1 MAETQIIPTDI
12 RQLWDN
18 ASHEVRSAL
27 AKEQITKELQENS
40 NKLDAFIKGNRESLQ
55 IPQHDRTDLLDRIA
69 FGLNSITSAL
79 NKNKNVCNKISVLSI
94 SKRGDDGELEY
105 EKEVDGNIEMN
116 FTKIHDDITA
126 LIIQRIMARTLIHID
141 QGTVGNYRDFQYEMI
156 DLFKITRNYA
166 ADKLFECM
174 CLTAKIL
181 EIPVN
186 ILPFE
191 KGRSSKLM
199 FGMIDLCYDKKETI
213 SFENGNWPSHG
224 IHQMSRWMYHG
235 SNNHETETNANEES
249 IRWSFKG
256 DIGAIKYVI
265 MFEKKSLAKKF
276 WTQLSTEMKP
286 KFLLLVTGGVP
297 SSNYFIVRKF
307 LYLAKMAV
315 SEECWSTHYSTGD
328 CDPASFMIQYQL
340 ETMNKLSGHSDQ
352 HLLMPVRMIGPF
364 PLERDVAAPA
374 PIG

>member
-1 MAETQIIPTDI
+1 MAATQIIPTDL

-69 FGLNSITSAL
+69 FGLNSITAAL
-79 NKNKNVCNKISVLSI
+79 SKNKNVCNNILVLSI

-116 FTKIHDDITA
+116 FTMIHDDITA
-126 LIIQRIMARTLIHID
+126 LIIQRIMDRSLIHID
-141 QGTVGNYRDFQYEMI
+141 QGTVGHYRDFQYELI
-156 DLFKITRNYA
+156 DIFKITRNYA
-166 ADKLFECM
+166 GNKLFECM

-181 EIPVN
+181 GIPVN

-191 KGRSSKLM
+191 KGHSGEMM
-199 FGMIDLCYDKKETI
+199 FGMIDLCFNGKETI
-213 SFENGNWPSHG
+213 NFERGNWPFTG
-224 IHQMSRWMYHG
+224 IREMAQWMYG
-235 SNNHETETNANEES
+235 SNNDSGDGFTKWS
-249 IRWSFKG
+249 IKG
-256 DIGAIKYVI
+256 NVNAIKFI
-265 MFEKKSLAKKF
+265 ITFEKASLAKRF
-276 WTQLSTEMKP
+276 WKQLNEEDKP

-297 SSNYFIVRKF
+297 SFNYFIVRKF

-340 ETMNKLSGHSDQ
+340 ETMNKLSGHSDR

-364 PLERDVAAPA
+364 PLERE
-374 PIG
+374 